1 MSTSSRYQSQLFQ
14 RLTQRSHRWSQ
25 RWQQTLHRGKMAA
38 VWGVQALLF
47 PIYVLFQGAQRGAK
61 RLRQAVPQPRAWLSA
76 SGRHEQTGENRAP
89 RLEAATPAPEA
100 LKAAPV
106 SSGWLRPEPLA
117 FIQSLL
123 GQLQGLRTWQPS
135 GSLTQG
141 GQEPVPEIN
150 NRSFLP
156 AAPLSF
162 VHRFQWPLPLPW
174 VQPQRFLVR
183 LDRAVAALEQQSG
196 KLQHLWGGR
205 SGPQA
210 ILPPTAVGQDAFQI
224 QTLIYAAIAY
234 FFGRRNHSL
243 PVSSAFASLS
253 SKGGLQASTP
263 YSLQDSDPSV
273 SARSAPDGSQP
284 LWITWH
290 ELFGRAAN
298 SVTAAS
304 TPPSPSS
311 PPRHSPSRATLPKSG
326 FPAIPPI
333 PGVSLVGDGINL
345 EIDTEAVFMG
355 YVKHPLRRILE
366 WLDWFIA
373 WIEKRLATIWMNT
386 RSFVAGF
393 LGLPDRP

>member
-1 MSTSSRYQSQLFQ
+1 MSASSPYQSQLFQ
-14 RLTQRSHRWSQ
+14 RLTQQSHRWLQ
-25 RWQQTLHRGKMAA
+25 RWQQTLHRGKLAA

-61 RLRQAVPQPRAWLSA
+61 RLRQAVPQPRAQLSA
-76 SGRHEQTGENRAP
+76 FGRHEQTGENRAP

-100 LKAAPV
+100 LTATPA
-106 SSGWLRPEPLA
+106 SSGWLGPEPLA

-123 GQLQGLRTWQPS
+123 GQLRGLRAWQPS
-135 GSLTQG
+135 GLVAQG
-141 GQEPVPEIN
+141 GQEPGPSIPETN
-150 NRSFLP
+150 DRSFLP

-162 VHRFQWPLPLPW
+162 VHRFQWPFPLPR

-183 LDRAVAALEQQSG
+183 LDRAVAALEQQSD
-196 KLQHLWGGR
+196 KLQPLWGGR
-205 SGPQA
+205 SIA
-210 ILPPTAVGQDAFQI
+210 PPAAVGNEAFQI

-253 SKGGLQASTP
+253 SKGGLQASAP

-273 SARSAPDGSQP
+273 PACSAPDGSQP

-298 SVTAAS
+298 SVTAPS

-311 PPRHSPSRATLPKSG
+311 PPRHSPGRATLPKSG

-355 YVKHPLRRILE
+355 YVEHPLRRILE
-366 WLDWFIA
+366 WLDRFIA
-373 WIEKRLATIWMNT
+373 WVEKRLAAIWMNT
-386 RSFVAGF
+386 RSFIAGF